1 MLELNFRTLEF
12 PLRESVTPRFEIKT
26 EWSLEHF
33 MGFLGS
39 MSATRKWR
47 QQKQEDPL
55 LNIEEKLIALWGGF
69 EKTRSVVF
77 QLVMKMGVLT

>member
-1 MLELNFRTLEF
+1 
-12 PLRESVTPRFEIKT
+12 
-26 EWSLEHF
+26 

-47 QQKQEDPL
+47 QQKLEDPL
-55 LNIEEKLIALWGGF
+55 LNIEEKLIALWGGV

-77 QLVMKMGVLT
+77 PLVMKMGVLT